1 MYHNFCWLT
10 FVAARLYHWIWG
22 LHLPPGRLGE
32 REHGAAIVMNPSRR
46 ENERWLWRMGAG

>member
-46 ENERWLWRMGAG
+46 EKERWLWRMGAG